1 MRACVLCVCVCVFVC
16 LCACVCVSLC
26 ACVCVHTRVHT
37 IARCGTGGGTGDAAL
52 GGRATLWKA
61 AVDGML
67 SPESPWKLPW
77 LKPVDL
83 LPSISCLALSL
94 VRRSLSTEK
103 SGVSFESV
111 AVHLRRTLWLW
122 PLCALWTF
130 DAMDLGK
137 QRAVSGS

>member
-1 MRACVLCVCVCVFVC
+1 M
-16 LCACVCVSLC
+16 
-26 ACVCVHTRVHT
+26 
-37 IARCGTGGGTGDAAL
+37 
-52 GGRATLWKA
+52 LWKA

-103 SGVSFESV
+103 SGVIFETMTI
-111 AVHLRRTLWLW
+111 HLRRTPLLW
-122 PLCALWTF
+122 PTVCPL
-130 DAMDLGK
+130 DL
-137 QRAVSGS
+137 